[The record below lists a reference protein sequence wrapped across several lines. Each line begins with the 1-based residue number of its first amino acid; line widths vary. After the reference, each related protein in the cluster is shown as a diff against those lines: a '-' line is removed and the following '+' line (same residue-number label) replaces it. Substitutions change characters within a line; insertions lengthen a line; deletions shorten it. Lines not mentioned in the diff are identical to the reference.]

1 MIFQRGGGMKIIP
14 IQEAYRRKF
23 ERQRQI
29 AGLQYHA
36 SGHCV
41 HIGRISPGCYSCFVP
56 DTYHNNIL
64 TGAECNLNCVYCF
77 KKMEQEEEKSDR
89 LRKAANWMMDSMR
102 PEYNPRSISFS
113 GGGEPLLYMEML
125 ATWMTFFQGLARD
138 TGKRPWYYLYTNG
151 LLATE
156 ETIMRL
162 QDMGFDE
169 IRFHLGASN
178 FSQEVYGN
186 LAKAVR
192 YFKAV
197 TVETPSWPLHRKQL
211 FEMLPII
218 HDLGVK
224 HLNLGE
230 IEITAF
236 NRDKIARALP
246 EAEIYHCFEMH
257 LDDGGLTYDLMEEVL
272 AKKYA
277 YSVLDCNCFVKSYQ
291 RAPGKHVAHEDP
303 VDLVADY

>member
-1 MIFQRGGGMKIIP
+1 MKIIP

-41 HIGRISPGCYSCFVP
+41 HIGRISPGCLSCFVL
-56 DTYHNNIL
+56 DKYHKNIM
-64 TGAECNLNCVYCF
+64 TGVKCNLSCVYCF
-77 KKMEQEEEKSDR
+77 NKLEQEEEEEKSNR
-89 LRKAANWMMDSMR
+89 LRKVARYLRDSVR
-102 PEYNPRSISFS
+102 PDYNPNSMSFS
-113 GGGEPLLYMEML
+113 GGGEPLLYMEVL
-125 ATWMTFFQGLARD
+125 ASWMTFFQGLERD
-138 TGKRPWYYLYTNG
+138 TRKRPWYFLYTNG

-156 ETIMRL
+156 ETIIRL
-162 QDMGFDE
+162 QEMGFDE

-178 FSQEVYGN
+178 FSKEVYGN
-186 LAKAVR
+186 LAKAVG

-197 TVETPSWPLHRKQL
+197 SVETPSWPLHRKKL

-230 IEITAF
+230 IEITSF
-236 NRDKIARALP
+236 NYDKISRVLP

-257 LDDGGLTYDLMEEVL
+257 LYDGGLTYDLMEEVL

-277 YSVLDCNCFVKSYQ
+277 YSILDCSCFVKSYQ
-291 RAPGKHVAHEDP
+291 RARGKYVVHEDP
-303 VDLVADY
+303 VGLAAEY